1 MKITVKKIGD
11 ILVPVNDDEQE
22 KLQKFSDA
30 EYEVDMKNL
39 DSRTSAQN
47 RALHLW
53 CKQVADLLNSKGV
66 QTVGV
71 FGNKIPW
78 TMSTVKAQ
86 IIKGTLKKFYDIDST
101 TKMKRK
107 EVDGMVDYVTLAFGE
122 IGVEI
127 PGFPSKELW
136 ENEKET

>member
-1 MKITVKKIGD
+1 MKIVFKKIGNVLSPSSEAD
-11 ILVPVNDDEQE
+11 LD
-22 KLQKFSDA
+22 KLNKFSDA

-53 CKQVADLLNSKGV
+53 CTDISKLLNSLGI

-86 IIKGTLKKFYDIDST
+86 IIKGTLKKFYNIDST

-122 IGVEI
+122 IEVEI
-127 PGFPSKELW
+127 PPFPSKELW
-136 ENEKET
+136 EEKESK